1 VTSAAAAS
9 RAFAELARVP
19 SKVARKV
26 ATGISA
32 EIQKNFDLGLDVYG
46 RPWAPLA
53 PATLRKGRTPPPL
66 TDTGAGRESIEVKP
80 TRGAGIGIKVGT
92 RYMRFHQSGAS
103 KGNWRLPIRMFLPT
117 NVLPKAWRK
126 IYVEALAE
134 MTAAALRVT
143 GAKRRG

>member
-1 VTSAAAAS
+1 VTSAIAAS

-26 ATGISA
+26 AHEIDL
-32 EIQKNFDLGLDVYG
+32 EIQRCFDRGVDPYG

-66 TDTGAGRESIEVKP
+66 TDTWKGRASVEVKP
-80 TRGAGIGIKVGT
+80 MRGAGVAITVGT
-92 RYMRFHQSGAS
+92 PYMKYHQSGAS